1 MKRIFGQAKPK
12 EPPPSLTEASSNLD
26 KRGTVLDDKIKK
38 LDIELHKFREQMSR
52 VRPGPAQTAI
62 KQRALRVLKQKR
74 LYESQRDSLYNQQYT
89 VDQVSFTQ
97 ETIQDNVSTITAM
110 KHANTAMKKQFKEN
124 KKVLDID
131 NIEKMTDEM
140 SDLMDQANEI
150 NEVLSASYGLPDD
163 IDDEE
168 LMGELDA
175 LELDLATESELS
187 PDMYENNTSETGA
200 KLPSYLAEPDPLP
213 EVPLIPGEQ
222 NGARTE
228 QESVPQAQEA

>member
-12 EPPPSLTEASSNLD
+12 EPPPSLTEASSHLD

-62 KQRALRVLKQKR
+62 KKRALRVLKQKR

-110 KHANTAMKKQFKEN
+110 KHANTAMKKQFKDN

-175 LELDLATESELS
+175 LELDL
-187 PDMYENNTSETGA
+187 
-200 KLPSYLAEPDPLP
+200 
-213 EVPLIPGEQ
+213 
-222 NGARTE
+222 
-228 QESVPQAQEA
+228 